1 MTVFEAYITNL
12 GKYAEG
18 QLVGETLKF
27 PATTE
32 EVQSLL
38 KNIGVDGVLYEEFF
52 ITAFD
57 GDVMGLYDYLT
68 EYENL
73 DELNH
78 LAHLISELD
87 SDEIETLEAA
97 LNKGDHTSSV
107 EDIINL
113 VHNLDCYD
121 LHPGV
126 TDDETLGRINL
137 LGMLALALFLIASD
151 NPIQTVLFILAVWS
165 IVLVL
170 SLLAFYFSRKK
181 YLNKLLNMTEQL
193 EERYLLPEIMQVP
206 ERADEQVF
214 YQIMKMA
221 EKSMLERIGE
231 VQRERREYKEY
242 IEQWIHEV
250 KTPITAM
257 KLLCENNRSPFS
269 REVLAELENINQYT
283 EQALYYARSEHTEK
297 DYSVREVNLCDVVHS
312 AIADNKY
319 LLRQS
324 NISIQIDDIETKVY
338 TDEKWVRFILNQI
351 IGNAIKYHAEQP
363 ILHFGATKTNDKIVL
378 SISDNGI
385 GIPKSDL
392 PRIFEKGFTG
402 QNGRTGKNSTGIGL
416 YLCKRLCDKLGI
428 GLTAYSE
435 NRGTTISLIF
445 QMNDFII
452 GVQG

>member
-1 MTVFEAYITNL
+1 
-12 GKYAEG
+12 
-18 QLVGETLKF
+18 
-27 PATTE
+27 
-32 EVQSLL
+32 
-38 KNIGVDGVLYEEFF
+38 
-52 ITAFD
+52 
-57 GDVMGLYDYLT
+57 
-68 EYENL
+68 
-73 DELNH
+73 
-78 LAHLISELD
+78 
-87 SDEIETLEAA
+87 
-97 LNKGDHTSSV
+97 
-107 EDIINL
+107 
-113 VHNLDCYD
+113 
-121 LHPGV
+121 
-126 TDDETLGRINL
+126 
-137 LGMLALALFLIASD
+137 
-151 NPIQTVLFILAVWS
+151 
-165 IVLVL
+165 
-170 SLLAFYFSRKK
+170 
-181 YLNKLLNMTEQL
+181 
-193 EERYLLPEIMQVP
+193 
-206 ERADEQVF
+206 
-214 YQIMKMA
+214 MA

-283 EQALYYARSEHTEK
+283 EQALYYARSEHAEK

-324 NISIQIDDIETKVY
+324 NMSIQIDDIETKVY

>member
-1 MTVFEAYITNL
+1 MS
-12 GKYAEG
+12 GKQY
-18 QLVGETLKF
+18 
-27 PATTE
+27 
-32 EVQSLL
+32 L
-38 KNIGVDGVLYEEFF
+38 KNQLPVIL
-52 ITAFD
+52 
-57 GDVMGLYDYLT
+57 
-68 EYENL
+68 
-73 DELNH
+73 
-78 LAHLISELD
+78 
-87 SDEIETLEAA
+87 
-97 LNKGDHTSSV
+97 
-107 EDIINL
+107 
-113 VHNLDCYD
+113 
-121 LHPGV
+121 
-126 TDDETLGRINL
+126 INL

-324 NISIQIDDIETKVY
+324 NMSIQIDDIETKVY

-392 PRIFEKGFTG
+392 PRILKKDLQVRMGEP
-402 QNGRTGKNSTGIGL
+402 GKIL
-416 YLCKRLCDKLGI
+416 LEL
-428 GLTAYSE
+428 AY
-435 NRGTTISLIF
+435 IF
-445 QMNDFII
+445 ASVYVINWE
-452 GVQG
+452 